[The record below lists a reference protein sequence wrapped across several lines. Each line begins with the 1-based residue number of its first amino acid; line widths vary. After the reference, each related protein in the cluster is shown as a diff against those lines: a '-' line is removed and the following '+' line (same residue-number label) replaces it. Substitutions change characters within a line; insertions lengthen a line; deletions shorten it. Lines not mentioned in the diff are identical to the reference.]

1 MLMHFFLLKVKSII
15 VMIKF
20 PYYLLISLKKGWYWN
35 NVYFICCNFS
45 VVILEHSEDGPDWR
59 DFVFATSTY
68 IVDSKR
74 FETSLHK
81 FSLSKDIVHVT
92 QAAAAASQEGWKKQK
107 QRKMK
112 IDNNEKTQP
121 QLYLVS
127 LDRFGLVSCCI
138 PHL

>member
-1 MLMHFFLLKVKSII
+1 MV
-15 VMIKF
+15 
-20 PYYLLISLKKGWYWN
+20 LKKIYISF
-35 NVYFICCNFS
+35 VVIFS

-92 QAAAAASQEGWKKQK
+92 QAAAASQEG
-107 QRKMK
+107 
-112 IDNNEKTQP
+112 
-121 QLYLVS
+121 
-127 LDRFGLVSCCI
+127 
-138 PHL
+138 

>member
-1 MLMHFFLLKVKSII
+1 M
-15 VMIKF
+15 
-20 PYYLLISLKKGWYWN
+20 YISFVAY
-35 NVYFICCNFS
+35 FS

-92 QAAAAASQEGWKKQK
+92 QAAAASQEG
-107 QRKMK
+107 
-112 IDNNEKTQP
+112 
-121 QLYLVS
+121 
-127 LDRFGLVSCCI
+127 
-138 PHL
+138 

>member
-1 MLMHFFLLKVKSII
+1 MHAYAFFFTESKVHNDTISIL
-15 VMIKF
+15 
-20 PYYLLISLKKGWYWN
+20 LLISLKKRMVLKKIYISF
-35 NVYFICCNFS
+35 VVIFS

-92 QAAAAASQEGWKKQK
+92 QAAAASQEG
-107 QRKMK
+107 
-112 IDNNEKTQP
+112 
-121 QLYLVS
+121 
-127 LDRFGLVSCCI
+127 
-138 PHL
+138 

>member
-1 MLMHFFLLKVKSII
+1 MHAYAFFFIESKVHNNDKISIL
-15 VMIKF
+15 
-20 PYYLLISLKKGWYWN
+20 PISLKKGWYWS
-35 NVYFICCNFS
+35 NVYFFCCNFS

-92 QAAAAASQEGWKKQK
+92 QAAAASQEGWKKTK
-107 QRKMK
+107 K
-112 IDNNEKTQP
+112 NE
-121 QLYLVS
+121 
-127 LDRFGLVSCCI
+127 D
-138 PHL
+138 